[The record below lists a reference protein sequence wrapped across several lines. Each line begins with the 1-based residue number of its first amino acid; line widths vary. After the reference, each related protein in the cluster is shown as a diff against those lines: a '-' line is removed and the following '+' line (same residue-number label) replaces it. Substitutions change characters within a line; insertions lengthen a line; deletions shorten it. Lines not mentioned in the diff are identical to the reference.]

1 MKRGFRHLD
10 SNPSAATSLCGRNAV
25 QITPPPGAVLD
36 LAEAERRLSALGKV
50 RRNAYLLKFAAD
62 GCELTLFPDARAII
76 QGTHDLA
83 KARSLYARYV
93 GA

>member
-1 MKRGFRHLD
+1 LPHLEE
-10 SNPSAATSLCGRNAV
+10 SSSGATSLCGRNAV
-25 QITPPPGAVLD
+25 QITARPGVSLD
-36 LAEAERRLSALGKV
+36 LAGAERRLAPLGRV
-50 RRNAYLLKFAAD
+50 RRNAYLLKFTVD

-76 QGTHDLA
+76 QGTDDLS

>member
-1 MKRGFRHLD
+1 TAR
-10 SNPSAATSLCGRNAV
+10 
-25 QITPPPGAVLD
+25 PGASID
-36 LAEAERRLSALGKV
+36 LAEVERRLSPIGKV
-50 RRNAYLLKFAAD
+50 RRNPYLLKLAVD

-76 QGTHDLA
+76 QGTDDLS